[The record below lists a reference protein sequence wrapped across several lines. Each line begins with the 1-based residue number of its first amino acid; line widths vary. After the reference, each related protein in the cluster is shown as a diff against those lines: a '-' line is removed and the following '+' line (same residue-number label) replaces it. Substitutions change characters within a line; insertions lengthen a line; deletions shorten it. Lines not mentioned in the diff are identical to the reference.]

1 MPIYNYVALKD
12 GKEIVKG
19 KIDALTSKEAR
30 SLISKMGLIP
40 TRIFDSSQRS
50 QEELA
55 KLQQADD
62 RKKVRLKKLSMRERI
77 DFTKTMQILT
87 KTGVPIIEALMFIEA
102 NSGSKKI
109 QDVSQEIRKQI
120 IAGNTFA
127 DTINKFPQ
135 IFDSVYTGLVRAG
148 EESGELDI
156 TLDRICT
163 LLDKQDK
170 LKSKVVGTLIY
181 PVFVINLAICVVL
194 IMLIFVFP
202 PFKEMYD
209 SMGAKL
215 PAITQ
220 MCMDTGIFLKQYW
233 YIIPVGFGAAFY
245 GIIFLFQWP
254 VSKRKI
260 DEFCLKIPLFKNFV
274 KYSSLSNFVSVMQV
288 SYEAGVPI
296 VDCLYLSNLT
306 IHNFVLNDAVKSV
319 AQKVQQGTY
328 LSMALKATNVM
339 PGIILFMVSTGEQ
352 SGKLG
357 EMLGQAAEFIDVE
370 LQRIIDSL
378 TKLIEPAMLILI
390 GAIVLVLALALY
402 LPLFQSY
409 SHIS

>member
-19 KIDALTSKEAR
+19 KIEALSSKEAR

-40 TRIFDSSQRS
+40 TRIFDSSQKS
-50 QEELA
+50 QEELTR
-55 KLQQADD
+55 LQQIDE
-62 RKKVRLKKLSMRERI
+62 RKKVRFKKLSMREKI

-87 KTGVPIIEALMFIEA
+87 KTGVPIIEALMFLEA
-102 NSGSKKI
+102 NTTSKKI
-109 QDVSQEIRKQI
+109 QIIAQEIRKQI

-127 DTINKFPQ
+127 ETMNKFPQ
-135 IFDSVYTGLVRAG
+135 IFDYVYTGLVKAG
-148 EESGELDI
+148 EESGELDV
-156 TLDRICT
+156 TLERLSV

-181 PVFVINLAICVVL
+181 PAFVIVLAICVIL

-209 SMGAKL
+209 GMGAKL
-215 PAITQ
+215 PLITQ
-220 MCMDTGIFLKQYW
+220 ICMDAGIFLNQYW
-233 YIIPVGFGAAFY
+233 YIIPVGFGGIFY
-245 GIIFLFQWP
+245 GINFLFQWP

-260 DEFCLKIPLFKNFV
+260 DEICLEIPLFKNFV

-288 SYEAGVPI
+288 AYDAGVPI
-296 VDCLYLSNLT
+296 IDCLYLSNLT
-306 IHNFVLNDAVKSV
+306 IHNFVLKDAVKTA
-319 AQKVQQGTY
+319 AQKVQQGTH
-328 LSMALKATNVM
+328 LSMALKSTNVM

-357 EMLGQAAEFIDVE
+357 EMLGQASEFIDIE

-378 TKLIEPAMLILI
+378 TKLVEPAMLIII
-390 GAIVLVLALALY
+390 GCIVLVLALALY

-409 SHIS
+409 ANMG